1 MTSTGNAVPL
11 TSVGAKMAS
20 SKSLAGG
27 NPYTTR
33 IVDNVGQV
41 DNRMTDERVS
51 DHIGSKTSSGS
62 ASGGLWA

>member
-1 MTSTGNAVPL
+1 MASTGNLVPL

-20 SKSLAGG
+20 SKSLSGG

-33 IVDNVGQV
+33 IIDNLEQV

-51 DHIGSKTSSGS
+51 DHLQPNTGRDPK
-62 ASGGLWA
+62 LWA